1 MDDCYFDMAVEMQA
15 RMRKAIERIEL
26 EHALGLVY
34 LFLECSSFSFSL
46 DNDGLYNSCFQHRL
60 IGRTDLNAM
69 YSVY

>member
-34 LFLECSSFSFSL
+34 LFPKVPDVVPSPSASTTTDCTILASS
-46 DNDGLYNSCFQHRL
+46 
-60 IGRTDLNAM
+60 TD
-69 YSVY
+69 